1 MGKKLDVGG
10 QAIIEG
16 VMMRGPSSMVIAVR
30 RLDGQIVV
38 KDSVWKPIT
47 RLKFLKWPLIRGAT
61 VMVEA
66 LMNGMQALSFSA
78 NVAMEDEERE
88 IARKAAEADR
98 STEDSS
104 DGSTERSSDEAT
116 ELAEA
121 EPGSSSALT
130 KGAIAL
136 SMTISMF
143 AGAGLFIY
151 LPHAGAAFLCGL
163 FLAVPTDLVA
173 TVPFAEWVVDQP
185 LFHVVVGAIKM
196 SVFVTYIALIR
207 RMKDIRRV
215 FQYHGAEHKSI
226 HVYEADEELTLD
238 NARKFPTFHPRCG
251 TSFLV
256 FVILI
261 SIFFF
266 AAVFPL
272 IGGFLPK
279 LEGWRLILLQ
289 ASIKLPMMVPI
300 AGLSYEFIKWAGK
313 RKDSPFMQF
322 LSIPGRLVQKLT
334 TIEPDDDQL
343 EVALV
348 SLKRALEHEGAL
360 DAPVYEGVRFLTVK
374 AS

>member
-88 IARKAAEADR
+88 LARQAAEAD
-98 STEDSS
+98 
-104 DGSTERSSDEAT
+104 GSTEGSSDEAAD
-116 ELAEA
+116 LADA

-136 SMTISMF
+136 SLTISMF

-151 LPHAGAAFLCGL
+151 LPHAGAAFLCDL
-163 FLAVPTDLVA
+163 FLAVPTDLA
-173 TVPFAEWVVDQP
+173 KTVPFAEWVVDQP

-226 HVYEADEELTLD
+226 HVYEAEEELTLE
-238 NARKFPTFHPRCG
+238 NARKFPTYHPRCG

-313 RKDSPFMQF
+313 RKGSTFMRF

-360 DAPVYEGVRFLTVK
+360 DAPVYEGVRFLTAE

>member
-1 MGKKLDVGG
+1 
-10 QAIIEG
+10 
-16 VMMRGPSSMVIAVR
+16 
-30 RLDGQIVV
+30 
-38 KDSVWKPIT
+38 
-47 RLKFLKWPLIRGAT
+47 
-61 VMVEA
+61 MVES

-88 IARKAAEADR
+88 LARQAAEADG
-98 STEDSS
+98 SESAETTESS
-104 DGSTERSSDEAT
+104 DQEDV
-116 ELAEA
+116 
-121 EPGSSSALT
+121 EPGTSSVLT
-130 KGAIAL
+130 KGAIAVSL
-136 SMTISMF
+136 TISMF

-163 FLAVPTDLVA
+163 FYPPVENFP
-173 TVPFAEWVVDQP
+173 EWVVDQP

-196 SVFVTYIALIR
+196 TVFVSYIALIR

-226 HVYEADEELTLD
+226 HVYEAEEELTLE

-272 IGGFLPK
+272 IGSFLPE
-279 LEGWRLILLQ
+279 LEGWRLLLMQ

-313 RKDSPFMQF
+313 RKESSFMQV
-322 LSIPGRLVQKLT
+322 LSVPGRLVQKLT

-360 DAPVYEGVRFLTVK
+360 EEPSYEGVRFLAAE